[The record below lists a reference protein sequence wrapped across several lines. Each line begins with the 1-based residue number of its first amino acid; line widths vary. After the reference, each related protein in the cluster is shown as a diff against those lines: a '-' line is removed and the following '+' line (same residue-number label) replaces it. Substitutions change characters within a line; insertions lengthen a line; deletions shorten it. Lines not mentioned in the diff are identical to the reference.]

1 MTYLLLYFLLYK
13 LALFP
18 AILFMMVVLSHTD
31 RVHMRERARRFGAQ
45 LVEALANYVGNN
57 YFPDNTSDSKAYL
70 TLFYLRLYLWRP
82 VCILTDMV
90 GGFNE
95 GIEHLEP
102 TVMIVEPYSAYR
114 LNQHINPMADSFD
127 NSQTQHV
134 ETVEREN
141 QSDTNRAFGRIDPN
155 SHKRIAKEIMNDD
168 DNNSDNS
175 EVVVISTQSDDDN
188 PDLSDL
194 SDVSNDSDNEET
206 KPQAIFDRRRTL
218 RDDNDSDSE
227 NGSESGSE
235 NGSRSRSSSRSPSPK
250 PRRRGIRV
258 KRVAPRSNIKR
269 KIRLA
274 RRR

>member
-1 MTYLLLYFLLYK
+1 M
-13 LALFP
+13 
-18 AILFMMVVLSHTD
+18 
-31 RVHMRERARRFGAQ
+31 
-45 LVEALANYVGNN
+45 EALTNYVGNN
-57 YFPDNTSDSKAYL
+57 YLPGNTSDSKAYL
-70 TLFYLRLYLWRP
+70 TLFYLRMYLWRP

-114 LNQHINPMADSFD
+114 LNQHINPMAGSFD

-134 ETVEREN
+134 ETVERDH
-141 QSDTNRAFGRIDPN
+141 SDIDRAFERIDPN
-155 SHKRIAKEIMNDD
+155 SHKRIAKEIMDGD

-175 EVVVISTQSDDDN
+175 EMVVISTQSDDDN
-188 PDLSDL
+188 SDLSDL

-218 RDDNDSDSE
+218 RDDNNSDSE
-227 NGSESGSE
+227 NGSESGSRSR
-235 NGSRSRSSSRSPSPK
+235 SRSRSSSRSPSPK